1 MTEKYSSIPLL
12 KISVANDLKSSCAGD
27 NFDEFAGDDGLAG
40 AVESDGQFVDHLL
53 GVLASVIHGA
63 HASGLFRAGALL

>member
-1 MTEKYSSIPLL
+1 MVSI
-12 KISVANDLKSSCAGD
+12 DSCCLYKPAQTLD
-27 NFDEFAGDDGLAG
+27 EIFDACRTSIGENKNKDVSLRCDKHDFFQLT
-40 AVESDGQFVDHLL
+40 